1 MIRHVSSGSALRL
14 LRNLS
19 SRFAAILVYA
29 QFWFLPLSV
38 VIYVWSLMVNLI
50 LKIKHNFDFYSVS
63 HYRVSYTEKNKKTFF
78 DVYLPY
84 TRFIS

>member
-1 MIRHVSSGSALRL
+1 MIRHVSSRSALQL

-63 HYRVSYTEKNKKTFF
+63 DYRVSYTEKNKKTFF
-78 DVYLPY
+78 DVHLPY
-84 TRFIS
+84 THFIS